1 MRRRLRRLRGG
12 GMCGVCPRLTR
23 RGACRVGKM
32 SDLSILSRRS
42 ILGGIALCLFSA
54 LPSVAEV
61 LPMPVGDVVLTV
73 SGQIGTTT
81 EGGVA
86 KFDLDGLAALGSETI
101 STSTIWTE
109 GKVEF
114 RGVPLTVF
122 LSKLKAEGSVLRV
135 WALNDYTV
143 DVPFADA
150 VEGGPMLAYEAN
162 GERLSVRDKGPI
174 WLAYPFDSDPAY
186 QTEVI
191 YARSIWQIERME
203 VLD

>member
-1 MRRRLRRLRGG
+1 MSDTSYVSRRLTLAGLALSF
-12 GMCGVCPRLTR
+12 LT
-23 RGACRVGKM
+23 
-32 SDLSILSRRS
+32 
-42 ILGGIALCLFSA
+42 A
-54 LPSVAEV
+54 LPAGAEP

-73 SGQIGTTT
+73 TGNIGNTT
-81 EGGVA
+81 EDGAA
-86 KFDLDGLAALGSETI
+86 KFDLDGLAALGTETFR
-101 STSTIWTE
+101 TTTIWTD

-114 RGVPLTVF
+114 RGVPLITF
-122 LSKLKAEGSVLRV
+122 LSRVAAKGSILRI

-143 DVPFADA
+143 DVPFSDA

-162 GERLSVRDKGPI
+162 GAMLSVRDKGPI
-174 WLAYPFDSDPAY
+174 WLVYPFDSDPDY

>member
-1 MRRRLRRLRGG
+1 
-12 GMCGVCPRLTR
+12 MCLMC
-23 RGACRVGKM
+23 
-32 SDLSILSRRS
+32 
-42 ILGGIALCLFSA
+42 A
-54 LPSVAEV
+54 LPAAAES
-61 LPMPVGDVVLTV
+61 LPAPVGDVVLTV
-73 SGQIGTTT
+73 TGKIGATT
-81 EGGVA
+81 EEGAA
-86 KFDLDGLAALGSETI
+86 KFDLDSLAALGSETI
-101 STSTIWTE
+101 QTSTIWTD

-122 LSKLKAEGSVLRV
+122 LSKLKAEGSILRI

-150 VEGGPMLAYEAN
+150 VEDGPMLAYEAN
-162 GERLSVRDKGPI
+162 GARLSVRDKGPI
-174 WLAYPFDSDPAY
+174 WLVYPFDSNPAY